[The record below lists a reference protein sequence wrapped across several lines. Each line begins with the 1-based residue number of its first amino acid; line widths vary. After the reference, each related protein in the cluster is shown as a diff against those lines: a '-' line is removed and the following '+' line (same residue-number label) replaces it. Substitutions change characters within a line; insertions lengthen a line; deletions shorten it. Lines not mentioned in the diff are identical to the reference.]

1 MEWVPHYVFRRLVTR
16 HRGDYKTYRL
26 SCWDQFLCLAFAQLT
41 YRESLR
47 DIEVCLRS
55 RSSQLY
61 HLGIRMLNP
70 IIRGWVNY
78 HRHVAA
84 SDTFGKVDNHLWQ
97 SLWHWAKHRHSEKPR
112 RVSEIARELVPELWL
127 RPNDDL
133 VGKVKAAHQHLDT
146 LNEFWWLSRWINP
159 FKSQANYHMHAD
171 SGLDVDWRLT
181 WDFGQSSISVNLEAK
196 RRRDVLRSGGE
207 PINPK
212 EIFEAAL
219 FDKKGRCKFF
229 PSKPDEINVL
239 ALTLI
244 GEIDHEVQ
252 YHAENWLKTRKDI
265 DAIALFSRFS
275 TRKTGFDLHVQ
286 RKQDLLSQVLNRDLH
301 DKNKYL
307 HSLIQRPLPC
317 TSLLISAM

>member
-1 MEWVPHYVFRRLVTR
+1 MNSLPSVELLRE
-16 HRGDYKTYRL
+16 GL
-26 SCWDQFLCLAFAQLT
+26 SIAGVAYAD
-41 YRESLR
+41 
-47 DIEVCLRS
+47 
-55 RSSQLY
+55 
-61 HLGIRMLNP
+61 
-70 IIRGWVNY
+70 
-78 HRHVAA
+78 VAA
-84 SDTFGKVDNHLWQ
+84 IQLLDDIARFGMNDFKLGRKFPTELGAVVEYTFGNTGYSIEKASPQNAPNFMPSDHGGTQLD
-97 SLWHWAKHRHSEKPR
+97 SENILLFL

-133 VGKVKAAHQHLDT
+133 VGKIKTAHQHLDT

-159 FKSQANYHMHAD
+159 FKSQANYHMHTD

-181 WDFGQSSISVNLEAK
+181 WDFGLSSISVNLEAK

-207 PINPK
+207 PINP
-212 EIFEAAL
+212 EDIFEAGL

-301 DKNKYL
+301 DKDKYL

-317 TSLLISAM
+317 TIPQLRFLP